1 MEREVILGTG
11 IDLVENDRIG
21 DVLQRW
27 DAHFLMRVFTEAESA
42 YCRSKASPVQHYAAR
57 FAIKEA
63 VSKALRTGIGPH
75 VGWLD
80 IEVTKEEESG
90 APSVRLSGAAKRY
103 AEQCG
108 VARILVSLAHTRH
121 YAVAQAVVIGREA
134 DGDASIDSSPD
145 A

>member
-11 IDLVENDRIG
+11 IDLVENERIR
-21 DVLQRW
+21 DVLLRW
-27 DAHFLMRVFTEAESA
+27 DSHFLLRVFTGAETA
-42 YCRSKASPVQHYAAR
+42 YCRGKAVPEQHFAAR

-80 IEVTKEEESG
+80 IEVIRDEESG

-103 AEQCG
+103 ADRCG
-108 VARILVSLAHTRH
+108 VARILVSLAHTRQ
-121 YAVAQAVVIGREA
+121 YAVAQAVVIGKEVC
-134 DGDASIDSSPD
+134 DAGIDSGPD